1 MKISILDYNAGNLAS
16 VYNFFYNLGLNVKII
31 KNPKEIK
38 NSNRLVVPGVGSAKY
53 AINYLRK
60 EGLLHEIKDFLKTG
74 NPILGIC
81 LGFQIFAKT
90 LYENGKSSGVG
101 FINADVLPFSNNN
114 KMLNTHVGWNKVQ
127 GNSQL
132 LKKLNIKP
140 NSYFYFCHSF
150 YLNINNENNI
160 KYSHTTFKKKFP
172 SILVKDNFVGTQ
184 FHPEKSQN
192 NGTKIIKNFLGL

>member
-1 MKISILDYNAGNLAS
+1 MGLPADYSERTDNRHPLDRPATGDGMGQSRVIGLTVILLAS
-16 VYNFFYNLGLNVKII
+16 SLSGCMD
-31 KNPKEIK
+31 
-38 NSNRLVVPGVGSAKY
+38 S
-53 AINYLRK
+53 
-60 EGLLHEIKDFLKTG
+60 
-74 NPILGIC
+74 
-81 LGFQIFAKT
+81 
-90 LYENGKSSGVG
+90 ENGKSSGVG
-101 FINADVLPFSNNN
+101 FINADVLPFSNN
-114 KMLNTHVGWNKVQ
+114 KKILKTHVGWNKVQ

-192 NGTKIIKNFLGL
+192 NGLKLLNNFLKI

>member
-1 MKISILDYNAGNLAS
+1 M
-16 VYNFFYNLGLNVKII
+16 
-31 KNPKEIK
+31 
-38 NSNRLVVPGVGSAKY
+38 R
-53 AINYLRK
+53 
-60 EGLLHEIKDFLKTG
+60 
-74 NPILGIC
+74 
-81 LGFQIFAKT
+81 
-90 LYENGKSSGVG
+90 
-101 FINADVLPFSNNN
+101 
-114 KMLNTHVGWNKVQ
+114 NTHVGWNKVQ